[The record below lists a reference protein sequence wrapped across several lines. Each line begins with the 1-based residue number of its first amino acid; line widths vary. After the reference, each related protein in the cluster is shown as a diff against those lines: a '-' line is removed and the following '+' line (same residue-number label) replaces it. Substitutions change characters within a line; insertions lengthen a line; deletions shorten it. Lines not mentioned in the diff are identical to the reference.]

1 MKSLTCSDEYHVRKG
16 KTKEIFHN
24 DLFSEGLQA
33 GKNGANGYKSKL
45 KGLVYKCNE
54 QAWLERKRSTKDN
67 FGDK

>member
-54 QAWLERKRSTKDN
+54 QA
-67 FGDK
+67 